1 MQKLNHRLLVP
12 ALAFAVVSL
21 TFAGRAHADAGDC
34 SDSAY
39 GRVILYTGTNYSG
52 ESVNICLTEQI
63 NKSADIEL
71 ANYFFDGPHGRQSIA
86 GNVRSWKA
94 EAKLP
99 YFYGLTFAGQQYYA
113 GQSRKFYACT
123 SHVYNAPSSE
133 QREADG
139 CTQVATMLHLKPS
152 KQN

>member
-1 MQKLNHRLLVP
+1 MQKLSRMLLVP

-39 GRVILYTGTNYSG
+39 GRVVLYSGTGYSG
-52 ESVNICLTEQI
+52 ESVNICLAEQI

-71 ANYFFDGPHGRQSIA
+71 GNYFFDGPDGRQSFA

-99 YFYGLTFAGQQYYA
+99 YFYALTFAGQPYFA
-113 GQSRKFYACT
+113 GQGRKFYACT
-123 SHVYNAPSSE
+123 SHVFNAPSSR
-133 QREADG
+133 QSEADG

>member
-1 MQKLNHRLLVP
+1 MQKLNRMLLVA
-12 ALAFAVVSL
+12 ALAFLAL
-21 TFAGRAHADAGDC
+21 PNLAHADAGDC

-71 ANYFFDGPHGRQSIA
+71 GNYFFDGPHGRQSIA
-86 GNVRSWKA
+86 GNIRSWKT

-99 YFYGLTFAGQQYYA
+99 YFYVVTFAGQQYYS
-113 GQSRKFYACT
+113 GQNRKFYGCT
-123 SHVYNAPSSE
+123 SHVFNAPSTE

-139 CTQVATMLHLKPS
+139 CTQVATILHLKPS